1 MKEQELRFVGSVPGS
16 YDRLMVP
23 FFFRPYAEELAR
35 RAQQSRPKRIIETA
49 AGTGVVTEALNRA
62 IRDAE
67 IIATDLNQPML
78 EVAADRLRSDKICFV
93 TADAA
98 ELPFDS
104 RGFDL
109 VVCQFGAMFFPDK
122 VRAHA
127 EARRV
132 LREDGRY
139 LLAIW
144 DRIERNPVSAATQQA
159 LIDFFPDD
167 PPLFLCQGPF
177 GYHDPAAIEAD
188 LRHAGFGSVHIDT
201 VELRSRSPSAHDAA
215 AALCYGTPM
224 AIELEDRGHHTLDR
238 VFAEVERALG
248 RFVKAEGIDEP
259 MSAHIVTASH

>member
-1 MKEQELRFVGSVPGS
+1 
-16 YDRLMVP
+16 
-23 FFFRPYAEELAR
+23 
-35 RAQQSRPKRIIETA
+35 
-49 AGTGVVTEALNRA
+49 
-62 IRDAE
+62 
-67 IIATDLNQPML
+67 
-78 EVAADRLRSDKICFV
+78 
-93 TADAA
+93 
-98 ELPFDS
+98 
-104 RGFDL
+104 
-109 VVCQFGAMFFPDK
+109 MFFPDK

-167 PPLFLCQGPF
+167 PPQFLCQGPF

-188 LRHAGFGSVHIDT
+188 LRQAGFGSVHIDT

-224 AIELEDRGHHTLDR
+224 AIELEDRGHRTLDR

-259 MSAHIVTASH
+259 MSAHIVTASN